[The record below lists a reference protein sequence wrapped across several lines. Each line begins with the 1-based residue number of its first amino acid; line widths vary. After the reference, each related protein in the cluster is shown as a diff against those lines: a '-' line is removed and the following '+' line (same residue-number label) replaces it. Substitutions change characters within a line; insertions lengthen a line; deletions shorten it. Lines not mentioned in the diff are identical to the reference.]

1 MALMIL
7 QIVGSIAVV
16 ILVLLMIPIMLR
28 FRRTIGEVGEI
39 VADSR
44 PQAITLLKKAQST
57 LDSVNRELDSIEEI
71 TGETQ
76 VLMEKAG
83 DASAAVEKAIKSP
96 LSRIGLI
103 TAGVAAAG
111 FAAKRR
117 LSRDLSDKR

>member
-1 MALMIL
+1 MALTIL
-7 QIVGSIAVV
+7 QIVGAVAVV

-28 FRRTIGEVGEI
+28 LRRTVGEVGEI

-57 LDSVNRELDSIEEI
+57 LDSVNRELESIEEI
-71 TGETQ
+71 TEETQ

-117 LSRDLSDKR
+117 LSRDLSAKQ